1 MKNNQYRLF
10 IIFVMIFISA
20 ACSISFGNPE
30 IVQPET
36 NENLPA
42 ESASEQDGPSGEIV
56 QDEPD
61 ISFNGISL
69 STGIGDSLSGST
81 IPGDPAGESFWSMP
95 DHDEITVNGYPVD
108 NDYHEPVI
116 YVFPAAE
123 YRSDN
128 EAAGAVEDELAGLLA
143 AKPADPT
150 TPLPLLPI
158 FNAGQLGAAK
168 VKYIDFNNG
177 SGIRYITQLGQ
188 AFWPFNNSGMIYTFQ
203 GMTSDGCHY
212 VSILMPVSHPEL
224 AQYDN
229 FKPQDDFYE
238 TAEQMIDDQIVL
250 LENAPEDQFT
260 PSLVEL
266 DAMAA
271 SISIQK

>member
-42 ESASEQDGPSGEIV
+42 ESASEQDRPPGEIV

-123 YRSDN
+123 YRSEN

-168 VKYIDFNNG
+168 VKYID
-177 SGIRYITQLGQ
+177 
-188 AFWPFNNSGMIYTFQ
+188 FNNSGMIYTFQ